1 MTTPLS
7 QTRFDQPGQA
17 QLIDSLSE
25 AQLDELGFGVIGFD
39 AEGVVRLYNKFES
52 HAAALSRER
61 VIGYPIFTNV
71 APCMNNFMVAQRF
84 EDARE
89 ANTALDA
96 VVDFVLTW
104 RMKPTNV
111 QLRLLAGP
119 GMRHRFVL
127 INRLS

>member
-7 QTRFDQPGQA
+7 QTRFDQPGLA
-17 QLIDSLSE
+17 NLIDSLSE
-25 AQLDELGFGVIGFD
+25 PQLDELGFGVIGFD
-39 AEGVVRLYNKFES
+39 ADGMVRLYNKFES
-52 HAAALSRER
+52 QAAALSPGR
-61 VIGYPIFTNV
+61 VLGFPVFTNV

-127 INRLS
+127 INRVS